1 MTSKIKKFKNKIK
14 IQKILEL
21 MILEFLVLDFNL
33 YLKTKTI
40 NKNNN

>member
-14 IQKILEL
+14 IQKLLKL

-33 YLKTKTI
+33 YLKTRTI
-40 NKNNN
+40 KKNNN